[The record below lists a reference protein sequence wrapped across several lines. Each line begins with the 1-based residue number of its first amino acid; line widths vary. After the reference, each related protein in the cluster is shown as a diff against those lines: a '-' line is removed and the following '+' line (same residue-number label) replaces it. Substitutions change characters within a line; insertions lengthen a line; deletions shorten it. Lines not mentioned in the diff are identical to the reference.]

1 MADRSSA
8 STPEVEARDR
18 AIVERV
24 AAGLSLRAV
33 GAEFSLK
40 PFVGPEDNR
49 PRGRPSFPPPRT
61 APLPRAPPRRT
72 PAVAQRGPV
81 HGEIAHRLSVS
92 KTTVH
97 KLIKRHGMPMLVPP
111 KRRKNSRESEHE
123 VRNRAIAVR
132 VAAGASHSKAATEFG
147 ISPQRVS
154 QIMLALRAPD
164 RIGDR

>member
-8 STPEVEARDR
+8 STTDLEARDR

-24 AAGLSLRAV
+24 VAGLSLRAV
-33 GAEFSLK
+33 GAEYGLSYK
-40 PFVGPEDNR
+40 VVGTIAAR
-49 PRGRPSFPPPRT
+49 AGVHSSRRRGPPPW
-61 APLPRAPPRRT
+61 
-72 PAVAQRGPV
+72 PAHRLAELRQLRSEGLSI
-81 HGEIAHRLSVS
+81 GEIAHRLSVS

-123 VRNRAIAVR
+123 ARNRTIAAR
-132 VAAGASHSKAATEFG
+132 VAAGATYSKAAAEFG

-154 QIMLALRAPD
+154 QIMLALWAAD